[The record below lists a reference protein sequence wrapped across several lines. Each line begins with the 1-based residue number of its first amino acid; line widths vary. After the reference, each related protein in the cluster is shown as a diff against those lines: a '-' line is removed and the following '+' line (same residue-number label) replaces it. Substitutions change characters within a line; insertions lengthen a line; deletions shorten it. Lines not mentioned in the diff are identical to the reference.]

1 MVFAWDVFSLFEN
14 LPVFLE
20 SVEMDSSVFG
30 NEQMCSLRWP
40 IDPIHDQ
47 NAFEIFP
54 DGYDMF
60 DRWKIHEEMA
70 FNRTKQKNV
79 FLEVVSEIRNHKGFG
94 ELYYLLDILMHDI
107 DRVAIVDQSEVALV
121 IEEIFAV
128 LAQLWLYFL

>member
-1 MVFAWDVFSLFEN
+1 
-14 LPVFLE
+14 
-20 SVEMDSSVFG
+20 
-30 NEQMCSLRWP
+30 
-40 IDPIHDQ
+40 
-47 NAFEIFP
+47 
-54 DGYDMF
+54 MF
-60 DRWKIHEEMA
+60 DRWKIYEEVA